1 MKKYLISISLVL
13 VMLLAVSC
21 GYKPS
26 SYQVNA
32 AAKESTLQTANTAV
46 PVPQITNFL
55 ERANVARRAKT
66 MDHPDKLFYV
76 YLFNYGVKEP
86 VAYIVLQGKLSSL
99 RSYLVPQERVVYSSL
114 AVEDAYIDGT
124 YGENCAG
131 FFGYTAAGAYFEWN
145 MGVLVLD
152 APIPIFNVPDITSY
166 IDKAQKK

>member
-1 MKKYLISISLVL
+1 MRKYLISIALVL

-21 GYKPS
+21 DFEPS

-32 AAKESTLQTANTAV
+32 AAKESTLQTANVSV

-55 ERANVARRAKT
+55 ERQNVARRAKT
-66 MDHPDKLFYV
+66 MDQPDKLFYV
-76 YLFNYGVKEP
+76 YLFNYGVEKP
-86 VAYIVLQGKLSSL
+86 IAYIVLQGKLSSL
-99 RSYLVPQERVVYSSL
+99 RSYLVPQERIYGS
-114 AVEDAYIDGT
+114 AVLEDADIDGT

-152 APIPIFNVPDITSY
+152 APIPIFNVPDITAY